1 MWTPGGGPPS
11 LGTCTPG
18 RAVGKGWGKG
28 TLCLFIT
35 VHPQPLEKCLALLS
49 RLSVGLPR
57 SRSWRGRGLLS
68 PLPSFEQPDR
78 VLQPR
83 AQNNP
88 PRTAFPHPP
97 KKSVVASQWFALTSH
112 SEGRQILPR
121 RRCVKIG
128 FAARVKLCSALSQ
141 LSPAFETESVS
152 PIGTSHS
159 WPLPAGI
166 RAHESQSVPHHP
178 TPGHFYGFCSGPPP
192 ASALSLALVVAS

>member
-1 MWTPGGGPPS
+1 M
-11 LGTCTPG
+11 
-18 RAVGKGWGKG
+18 
-28 TLCLFIT
+28 
-35 VHPQPLEKCLALLS
+35 
-49 RLSVGLPR
+49 GLPQ
-57 SRSWRGRGLLS
+57 SRSWIGRGLLS

-83 AQNNP
+83 ARNNP

-97 KKSVVASQWFALTSH
+97 KKSVVALQWFALTSH

-128 FAARVKLCSALSQ
+128 FAARVKLCSALSR

-159 WPLPAGI
+159 WPLPPGI

-178 TPGHFYGFCSGPPP
+178 TPGHFYGFCSGPPL
-192 ASALSLALVVAS
+192 ASALSPCGGLLTSVIISTRPLLLPIFHAAARKVFQKCKSDHIILHLRALRCLPVTLE